1 MVDGRAVGAQLV
13 GDALTF
19 EAAPVPVLQE
29 GGGRRRLPPPWPN
42 PLVEPPRLPASGPR
56 LSFWPPLAAPS
67 TRSAAWNRALPLPTS
82 RRARD
87 HRPPPGRPHRGGHR
101 DARKKHVG
109 RGGAPRPFPSRASP
123 SRSRRQVHAPRSG
136 FGSRVEPVE
145 ADEAR
150 GVFALG
156 SAATLRDHTR
166 DALMKGSNSTS
177 KPWCCAMESSTSNA
191 REASTLSG
199 PSAARQNTSRPG
211 RRVL

>member
-1 MVDGRAVGAQLV
+1 MDVHGWRRFRERHLVAEQVVHRLVDPARAVLATG
-13 GDALTF
+13 
-19 EAAPVPVLQE
+19 P
-29 GGGRRRLPPPWPN
+29 
-42 PLVEPPRLPASGPR
+42 PASFKFPGSTSGPA
-56 LSFWPPLAAPS
+56 PAAPS
-67 TRSAAWNRALPLPTS
+67 TRSAAWERALPFPTS

-123 SRSRRQVHAPRSG
+123 SRSRQQVHAPRPGS
-136 FGSRVEPVE
+136 GSRVEPVE
-145 ADEAR
+145 ADEVR
-150 GVFALG
+150 GVFAWG

-166 DALMKGSNSTS
+166 DASMKGSNCTS